1 MSNDKIISIKKDSII
16 MDSIIMDLLIMESN
30 SYGNVQ
36 IVRMIPIIVL
46 VFTLCLDGFDWSTL
60 NRPILNSKTCQ
71 ITVSIKVYIDILI
84 SLKIQIRAKKLSNHS
99 IYWN

>member
-1 MSNDKIISIKKDSII
+1 MTVFENYFFKRAGVIMSNDKIISIKKDSII

-46 VFTLCLDGFDWSTL
+46 VFTLCLDGFD
-60 NRPILNSKTCQ
+60 
-71 ITVSIKVYIDILI
+71 
-84 SLKIQIRAKKLSNHS
+84 
-99 IYWN
+99 